1 MADLKGSVDYAA
13 AEYLKIS
20 IVSHVTRRND
30 EGGAP
35 TTLVVI
41 KGHEIASIDTTVA
54 LVSAGFINALVIYN
68 L

>member
-13 AEYLKIS
+13 AEYLKMS
-20 IVSHVTRRND
+20 LVSHVTQRNS
-30 EGGAP
+30 EGSAP

-54 LVSAGFINALVIYN
+54 LVSASFLCCK